1 MRAAAFRAPL
11 RARGMPS
18 HRRPGVSAAAPVDHG
33 LIMPREP
40 LRLREGD
47 PLWVFGYGS
56 IVWKV
61 GFAYTERKICCA
73 RGWRRRFYQ
82 GSTDHRGTTA
92 FPGRTVTLERCDPV
106 EDPPC
111 WGAAYRVAPEDVEA
125 TLANLEVREK
135 QYDLRAQFDLHES
148 ADADAPVVVR
158 DAVTWLATSDPA
170 NLNWLG
176 EPEGGLEEMAE
187 TIANAVGPSGRN
199 TEYLYELAEA
209 LRGIGV
215 EDDHLYELEA
225 RVRAIET
232 GRRGGAREL
241 P

>member
-18 HRRPGVSAAAPVDHG
+18 HRRSGVSAAAPADHG

-135 QYDLRAQFDLHES
+135 QYDLRAQFDLHAS

-176 EPEGGLEEMAE
+176 EPEGVWRRWRRRSRTRWGRAGG
-187 TIANAVGPSGRN
+187 TPSISTNSRRRCAGSAWR
-199 TEYLYELAEA
+199 T
-209 LRGIGV
+209 
-215 EDDHLYELEA
+215 
-225 RVRAIET
+225 T
-232 GRRGGAREL
+232 TCTSSRRG
-241 P
+241 